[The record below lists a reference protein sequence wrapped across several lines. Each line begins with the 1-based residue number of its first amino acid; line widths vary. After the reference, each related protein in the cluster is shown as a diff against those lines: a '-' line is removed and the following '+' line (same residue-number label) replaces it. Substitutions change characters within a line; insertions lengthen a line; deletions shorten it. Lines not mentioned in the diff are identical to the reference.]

1 MDNIKLNNTAGADR
15 AVDLVE
21 EWYRQ
26 WRQTENLETLLCNMA
41 PRDERIAFFR
51 GLLALYAA
59 INAPDSRRILA
70 IRAFLSEVEGVEV

>member
-1 MDNIKLNNTAGADR
+1 MIDIKLNNTTGADR

-26 WRQTENLETLLCNMA
+26 WRQTETLEKLLCNMA
-41 PRDERIAFFR
+41 ERDERIAFFR
-51 GLLALYAA
+51 GLLALYAS

-70 IRAFLSEVEGVEV
+70 IRAFLSDVEEVEV